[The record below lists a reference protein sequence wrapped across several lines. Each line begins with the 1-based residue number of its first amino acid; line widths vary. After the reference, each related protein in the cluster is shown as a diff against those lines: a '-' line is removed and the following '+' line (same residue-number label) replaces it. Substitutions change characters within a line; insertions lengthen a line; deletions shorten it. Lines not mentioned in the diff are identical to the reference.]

1 MSRILEPAAIAAY
14 ENDGVLFPIPVLS
27 ESEVLKFR
35 SALEAVEAHLGG
47 KLKRMDW
54 THLFF
59 RWAYDLAIH
68 PAVVDAIAGILG
80 SDIFVHSSRIF
91 YKHPQ
96 DPSYVGWHQDGT
108 YSGLNAY
115 PALTAWIALSDS
127 TIENG
132 CLRVVSG
139 AHRHGVYS
147 HIETYASD
155 NLSNHGEEV
164 TIRIDETMIADVTLK
179 AGQMS
184 LHHINMIHGSNPNR
198 SNSKRIGYSVTY
210 ITPQVRHSK
219 FPVVV
224 ARGRDDY
231 PQFEFLKNPPTEN
244 LEDSL
249 AAHAEFLRRLREP
262 DVRIG

>member
-1 MSRILEPAAIAAY
+1 MSSTLSPAAIAHY

-27 ESEVLKFR
+27 DDEVLKFR
-35 SALEAVEAHLGG
+35 SALEEVETCLGG

-54 THLFF
+54 NHLFF
-59 RWAYDLAIH
+59 RWAYDLATH
-68 PAVVDAIAGILG
+68 RAVVDPIAEILG
-80 SDIFVHSSRIF
+80 PDVLVHSSRIF
-91 YKHPQ
+91 YKHPY
-96 DPSYVGWHQDGT
+96 DPSYVGWHQDGI

-127 TIENG
+127 TVENG
-132 CLRVVSG
+132 CLRVIPGS
-139 AHRHGVYS
+139 HQHGVYS
-147 HIETYASD
+147 HTETYAND

-164 TIRIDETMIADVTLK
+164 TIQIDEARVRDVTLK
-179 AGQMS
+179 AGAMS

-198 SNSKRIGYSVTY
+198 SNTNRIGFSVTY
-210 ITPQVRHSK
+210 ITPQLQRSN

-231 PQFEFLKNPPTEN
+231 HHLEVVKSPPTGT
-244 LEDSL
+244 LEESL

-262 DVRIG
+262 SMRLG